1 MRCRLGRRCGMAV
14 TALGVAALVGA
25 CASGADAPTGAS
37 RVSNG
42 GGSGSPPPLDCTEGI
57 GFSADFGGSPDGEP
71 TPEKAVARYVAQ
83 SSGGGIARYLN
94 PPPTW
99 QVTREADAA
108 TFWAAHVSLHVIRF
122 PSGGWIVDSG
132 QYCR

>member
-14 TALGVAALVGA
+14 TALGVAALVAA

-83 SSGGGIARYLN
+83 GGGGIARYLN

-122 PSGGWIVDSG
+122 PTGGWSVDSG
-132 QYCR
+132 QYCN